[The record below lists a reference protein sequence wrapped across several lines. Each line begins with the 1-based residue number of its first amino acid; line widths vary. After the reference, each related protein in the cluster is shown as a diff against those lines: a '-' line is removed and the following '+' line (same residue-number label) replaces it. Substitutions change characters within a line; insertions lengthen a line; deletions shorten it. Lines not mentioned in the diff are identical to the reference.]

1 MRHAV
6 NAGPPSENQQN
17 SKKPHLVKKIINPPC
32 TTTNKLQRLN
42 NAIKAWDN
50 NYYFSK

>member
-17 SKKPHLVKKIINPPC
+17 SKKPHLVKKN
-32 TTTNKLQRLN
+32 NKPTMHHYKQI
-42 NAIKAWDN
+42 AAAKQC
-50 NYYFSK
+50 YPSMG